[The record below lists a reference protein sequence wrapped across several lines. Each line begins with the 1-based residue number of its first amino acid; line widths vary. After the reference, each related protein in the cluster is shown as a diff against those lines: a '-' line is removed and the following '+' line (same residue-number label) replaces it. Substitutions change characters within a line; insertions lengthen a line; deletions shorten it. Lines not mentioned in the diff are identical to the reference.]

1 MAKDGVGPVTNNMKE
16 WDLIIDEIPLDGSW
30 NMAVD
35 EHLFRSVQEG
45 TRTFLRFYMWERPTL
60 SLGNSQK
67 FENVVDREA
76 CRQQGIDVVRRITG
90 GKLVLHHKEL
100 TYCLCSSDA
109 DTFTETLGGS
119 YRMISEALV
128 LGLKMMGI
136 DATLAAATPSHY
148 ARDFSLCFSAPA
160 QNEIEV
166 NGKKLIGSA
175 QKRKG
180 LYFLQHGSIPIE
192 DDESLLQ
199 KVSYFDKEK
208 ESIHMTSLQTVLN
221 RKIHFNEAVKYLS
234 QGFTEYFRI
243 NLKPRS
249 LTESE
254 KTAIEDLRQQK
265 YGNLEWTIYKTE

>member
-1 MAKDGVGPVTNNMKE
+1 MKE
-16 WDLIIDEIPLDGSW
+16 WDLIVDNTPLEGAW

-35 EHLFRSVQEG
+35 EYLFRSVQECN
-45 TRTFLRFYMWERPTL
+45 RTFLRFYMWKRPTL

-67 FENVVDREA
+67 FENVVDRKA
-76 CRQQGIDVVRRITG
+76 CQKQGIDVVRRITG
-90 GKLVLHHKEL
+90 GKLVLHFKEL

-128 LGLKMMGI
+128 LGLRKMGI
-136 DATLAAATPSHY
+136 DAALAAATPSHY
-148 ARDFSLCFSAPA
+148 ARSHSLCFSAPA

-180 LYFLQHGSIPIE
+180 IYFLQHGSIPTE
-192 DDESLLQ
+192 EDESLLHN
-199 KVSYFDKEK
+199 VSYFDKEK
-208 ESIHMTSLQTVLN
+208 ESIHMTSLQTILN

-254 KTAIEDLRQQK
+254 KAAVEDIRQHK
-265 YGNLEWTIYKTE
+265 YGNPDWTIYKTE